1 MKKYFL
7 TLTLLVFAMAA
18 FAADAVS
25 WSYRLVGDN
34 TASPAIALNLSWEP

>member
-25 WSYRLVGDN
+25 VCHSL
-34 TASPAIALNLSWEP
+34 AIERAAFQIEIEHKGV